1 MGVFC
6 VDKTCFLTPGHKLWC
21 IYIRTYVA
29 GQLNIVDYMYYSNRV
44 VIHCNKNHFELLD
57 AVKMFIMCEILQ
69 EILNG
74 TRIMNI
80 YIITLA
86 TTYVATVLV
95 STYQH
100 FLSIISYTTVKSGC

>member
-1 MGVFC
+1 M
-6 VDKTCFLTPGHKLWC
+6 D
-21 IYIRTYVA
+21 YI
-29 GQLNIVDYMYYSNRV
+29 YYSNRV

-57 AVKMFIMCEILQ
+57 AVKMFIMCDYIYYSNRVVIHCNKNHFELLDAVKMFIMCGILQ

-86 TTYVATVLV
+86 TTYVATVHGIYIPAF
-95 STYQH
+95 SFNN
-100 FLSIISYTTVKSGC
+100 FLY